1 MIRILICD
9 DQDMI
14 REGLSLILSSAPD
27 FEVVG
32 TAEDGAK
39 AVEIVE
45 ESATK
50 PDLVLMDLK
59 MPIMDG
65 IQATESIKR
74 RFLGMKV
81 LVLTTHSD
89 DEWLFDAIRSG
100 ANGFLLKDAPSEDLF
115 RAIRATMAGDTPVDP
130 KMTKKLFDYVSHH
143 RPLPDAQLVSS
154 LNPRELEILRLIARG
169 FTNTAISE
177 TVHLSEG
184 TVRNYI
190 STIFS
195 KLNVADRT
203 QAALLALRY
212 GLVKVSDL

>member
-1 MIRILICD
+1 MRLLICD

-14 REGLSLILSSAPD
+14 REGLTLILGSHAD
-27 FEVVG
+27 FEVMG
-32 TAEDGAK
+32 TAEDGAR
-39 AVEIVE
+39 ALEMIE
-45 ESATK
+45 GDA

-59 MPIMDG
+59 MPVMDG

-74 RFLGMKV
+74 RFPHIKV
-81 LVLTTHSD
+81 LILTTHSD

-100 ANGFLLKDAPSEDLF
+100 ANGYLLKDAPSEDLAK
-115 RAIRATMAGDTPVDP
+115 AIRATMAGDTPVDP
-130 KMTKKLFDYVSHH
+130 KMTRKLFHYVAQ
-143 RPLPDAQLVSS
+143 RNPLPDTRIVSS

-169 FTNTAISE
+169 YSNSAISE

-190 STIFS
+190 SAVFA
-195 KLNVADRT
+195 KLDVTDRT

-212 GLVKVSDL
+212 GLVNVGDL

>member
-1 MIRILICD
+1 MRILICD

-14 REGLSLILSSAPD
+14 REGLTLILNSNAE

-32 TAEDGAK
+32 AAEDGAQ
-39 AVEIVE
+39 AIDLVEQ
-45 ESATK
+45 SA
-50 PDLVLMDLK
+50 PDLVLIDLK

-74 RFLGMKV
+74 RFPQVKV

-100 ANGFLLKDAPSEDLF
+100 ANGYLLKDAPSEDLF
-115 RAIRATMAGDTPVDP
+115 KAIRSAMAGDTPVDP
-130 KMTKKLFDYVSHH
+130 KMARKLFDYVSHH
-143 RPLPDAQLVSS
+143 KPEPDARFVSS
-154 LNPRELEILRLIARG
+154 LNVRELEILRLIARG
-169 FTNTAISE
+169 FTNNAISE

-190 STIFS
+190 STIFT
-195 KLNVADRT
+195 KLNVSDRT

-212 GLVKVSDL
+212 GLVNISDL

>member
-1 MIRILICD
+1 MRILICD

-14 REGLSLILSSAPD
+14 REGLTLILSSNTE

-32 TAEDGAK
+32 AAEDGAR
-39 AVEIVE
+39 AIDLIEQA
-45 ESATK
+45 S

-74 RFLGMKV
+74 RFPHIKV

-100 ANGFLLKDAPSEDLF
+100 ANGYLLKDAPSEDLF
-115 RAIRATMAGDTPVDP
+115 KAIRAAMAGDTPVDP
-130 KMTKKLFDYVSHH
+130 KMARKLFDYVSHH
-143 RPLPDAQLVSS
+143 QPEPDARIVSN
-154 LNPRELEILRLIARG
+154 LNVRELEILRLIARG
-169 FTNTAISE
+169 FTNSAISE

-190 STIFS
+190 STIFT
-195 KLNVADRT
+195 KLNVSDRT

-212 GLVKVSDL
+212 GLVNVSDL